1 MPIDCS
7 LSLTLFGPVALHRV
21 APRGTPL
28 RVALSAQSRNLL
40 AFLALSR
47 GSCRSRSDLA
57 QSLWDEA
64 GGPARAGS
72 VNTALWR
79 LRAAIEQ
86 PPFDT
91 GDVICAQRG
100 GQISLRPDAPMQIDV
115 EDYLRHVL
123 PVLALPLERVT
134 PDDAER
140 LRQGTAMYSA
150 ELLQGLQD
158 DWALR
163 ERERLRRHQLN
174 ALDRLMQWHA
184 LKGDAVG
191 GIRHALAILE
201 IDALREDV
209 HRSLMR
215 LYLRAGQRALALRQ
229 YEHCRAALKRELS
242 IVPMPETRDLYQRIA
257 DGAIGALNTAMPPTM
272 DRAMAPAE
280 PVPAALLPPRPPVPI
295 APAVGLIAPLSPPAV
310 SDLLDKAHR
319 HLAAAD
325 RQVLL
330 ARAAAGKTRR

>member
-1 MPIDCS
+1 MPTDCS
-7 LSLTLFGPVALHRV
+7 LSLTLFGPVSLHRTDDH
-21 APRGTPL
+21 ASPL

-57 QSLWDEA
+57 QSLWDD
-64 GGPARAGS
+64 GGVPARAGS
-72 VNTALWR
+72 VSTALWR
-79 LRAAIEQ
+79 LRAAIER
-86 PPFDT
+86 PPFDA

-100 GQISLRPDAPMQIDV
+100 GQISLRPDAPMHIDA

-134 PDDAER
+134 PPDAER
-140 LRQGTAMYSA
+140 LRQGVAMYRA
-150 ELLQGLQD
+150 ELLEGLHE

-184 LKGDAVG
+184 LTGDAAG

-201 IDALREDV
+201 IDAMREDV

-215 LYLRAGQRALALRQ
+215 LYLRAGQRGLALRQ

-242 IVPMPETRDLYQRIA
+242 IVPMPETQQLYQQIA
-257 DGAIGALNTAMPPTM
+257 DGAIGGVHPPPMPP
-272 DRAMAPAE
+272 AP
-280 PVPAALLPPRPPVPI
+280 PPPITVTPRPE
-295 APAVGLIAPLSPPAV
+295 LC
-310 SDLLDKAHR
+310 DLLDSAHR

-325 RQVLL
+325 VQVMR
-330 ARAAAGKTRR
+330 AQSVAAAKPPR